1 MSEEIIRVLLVDD
14 HPLVLDG
21 IEARLA
27 QEPSVEVIGT
37 ANNGEQALALA
48 AELKP
53 DVVLMDISM
62 PVMNGFEATE
72 RFREQMPDIRV
83 LILSMHDDREYIMK
97 LVRCGA
103 SGYVLKDV
111 SSREL
116 IHAIQTVSTGASYF
130 SSGVSQTLFSAPAM
144 IPAEPEPSL
153 PDPLTP
159 RETAVLRA
167 IAEGLSNKEIARQLD
182 ISVRTVETHRLNI
195 KQKLDLQ
202 TTAALARYAIEK
214 GLLD

>member
-27 QEPSVEVIGT
+27 QEASVEVIGT
-37 ANNGEQALALA
+37 ANNGQQALAQA

-72 RFREQMPDIRV
+72 KFREQMPDIRV

-144 IPAEPEPSL
+144 APAEPEPSL

>member
-1 MSEEIIRVLLVDD
+1 MTDELVRILLVDD

-21 IEARLA
+21 INARLE
-27 QEPSVEVIGT
+27 QEATVQVVGM
-37 ANNGEQALALA
+37 ANNGQQALELA
-48 AELKP
+48 AELQP

-72 RFREQMPDIRV
+72 RFREQLPQIKV

-116 IHAIQTVSTGASYF
+116 INAIQTVSTGASYF
-130 SSGVSQTLFSAPAM
+130 SSGVSQTLFNAAALE
-144 IPAEPEPSL
+144 PAETAPK
-153 PDPLTP
+153 PDLLTP
-159 RETAVLRA
+159 RENDVLKS
-167 IAEGLSNKEIARQLD
+167 IAEGLSNKEIARQLS

-202 TTAALARYAIEK
+202 TTAALARYAFER
-214 GLLD
+214 GLLE